1 MNENDIVI
9 KLKKYDVLRMFVDDY
24 YIGSVSNINDD
35 MDITLT
41 YNGKFYCYDRYDNGT
56 CMHIWFNRYEV
67 NA

>member
-35 MDITLT
+35 MDITIT
-41 YNGKFYCYDRYDNGT
+41 YNGKFYCFDRYDNGIF
-56 CMHIWFNRYEV
+56 MHVWFDRYEV
-67 NA
+67 IK